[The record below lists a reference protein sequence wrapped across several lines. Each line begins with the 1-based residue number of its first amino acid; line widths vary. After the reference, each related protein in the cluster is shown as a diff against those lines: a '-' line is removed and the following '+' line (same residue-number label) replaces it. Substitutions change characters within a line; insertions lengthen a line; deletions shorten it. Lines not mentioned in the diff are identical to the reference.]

1 MSSLILSL
9 PPYLS
14 PTPKAMEGNLSEADI
29 ANPTFTLSNIGAI
42 GGTYMSPVVL
52 PPQVGI
58 GGKLY
63 VVYIRRNL
71 PSLIDTL
78 NCLVLAKFKHKPWE
92 KYIEFRDLLTIILI
106 RLRLSESC
114 PYPGAAIIVPW
125 MEQLSR
131 VSVTFGNRIVR
142 IQRP

>member
-1 MSSLILSL
+1 
-9 PPYLS
+9 
-14 PTPKAMEGNLSEADI
+14 MEGNLSEADI

-71 PSLIDTL
+71 PSLIDIL
-78 NCLVLAKFKHKPWE
+78 NCLVLAKLKHKPWE

-114 PYPGAAIIVPW
+114 PYPGVAIIAPL
-125 MEQLSR
+125 MERLLHGFPI
-131 VSVTFGNRIVR
+131 FGNHIVKS
-142 IQRP
+142 QHL